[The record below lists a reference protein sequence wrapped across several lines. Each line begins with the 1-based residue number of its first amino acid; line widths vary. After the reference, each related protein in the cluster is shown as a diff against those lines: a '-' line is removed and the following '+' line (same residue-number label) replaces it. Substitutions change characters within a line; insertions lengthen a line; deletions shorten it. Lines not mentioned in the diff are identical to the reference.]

1 MKVYTATVKMDEP
14 LKASKSLDNVSLVIN
29 DGWATFTGKAESSF
43 EFEFLLLDSI
53 DGMPADIKAV
63 ESW

>member
-29 DGWATFTGKAESSF
+29 DGWATFTGKAESPF